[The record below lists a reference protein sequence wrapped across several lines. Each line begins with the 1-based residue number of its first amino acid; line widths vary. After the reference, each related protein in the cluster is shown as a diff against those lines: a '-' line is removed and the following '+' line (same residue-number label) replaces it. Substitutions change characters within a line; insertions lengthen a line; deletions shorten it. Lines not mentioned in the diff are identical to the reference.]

1 MIHIIEG
8 LFMEEHNIR
17 KQVLENVKRFFG
29 STYKETDGEKYAAVL
44 EGMERP
50 SFPNQDVDELCEKA
64 AKLLLKKYKRE
75 PSVEYPSQLIIRKLG
90 KPKIN
95 GQNKMVESENQM
107 EKLAFKMANTMAAYE
122 EEIEFMVS
130 HSMDQNGSYDTI
142 FAISSMRKGEE
153 PIKSLIRGVYGR
165 VETQLIHDKKNDS
178 KTIYGKIL
186 IPTKN
191 REVNG
196 EERKKESYGSWI
208 TTVTSA
214 LPSTQEYC
222 VKVRFIPV
230 EKGQEIE
237 QRLKEL
243 KEIHDQLRFYSEIDW
258 NDTTGLSSNYGRQEN
273 LIERITDKVKLRNII
288 IGREERSGNYSSN
301 FGITRKQ
308 KNKRAEMLVQEMD
321 QELYRLNRALQ
332 TQLWKV
338 EVMVKANDE
347 DVIQTVACS
356 MSGALKLWDYDLKWD
371 TEPVNALIA
380 GTKEVIPLMMFPTK
394 EYSGFEFIEN
404 EEFSLVSPAD
414 ITTGIDIGNIIWN
427 GTKISNFY
435 LPIQALN
442 RHAFI
447 CGMTGAGKTN
457 TLFNVIEKMDIPFLV
472 IEPVKGEYRSLKTY
486 YPDLKTW
493 VMKAEEDR
501 SSDVSMI
508 RINPFWFPENTNI
521 AFHIDSIKT
530 IIASAFEMSAAMP
543 NILEQCLYHVYIKAG
558 WDIATNSNIYKEELP
573 EEFLYPTFSNLL
585 KEIDDYLDHAQ
596 FGDEV
601 LGNYRGA
608 MSTRMKSFID
618 GLKGILLNTQE
629 HPNYEEFMNGRN
641 IIELE
646 GLADDADKC
655 LVMGT
660 IIVQYYEYL
669 KLHFKISDRRLS
681 HIMIIEEAHRL
692 FKNTKK
698 QANTENGADAAGQLV
713 DSLSNI
719 MAEIRAFGEGLLIVD
734 QSPTKIAEDVIK
746 NSGTKII
753 HRIDNEKDIKI
764 LESSLLIPDDKT
776 SLPALCQG
784 EALIRTEGMT
794 RPCKVTMYCSN
805 IKEQYSLSD
814 SFQRKTLSSEELQII
829 SATMSILSSE
839 EVLKIVQ
846 YCIRQVLHDLAESDM
861 ENWYETVKTFIVEL
875 IYRLD
880 VVKKYDFV
888 AGRWK
893 VIYQII
899 SLAIKRMNDDLSIKE
914 IGTIHLFMM
923 RILDLYY
930 EQRDGYYV
938 KRAAIDILIKY
949 MYDNI
954 IPIFNNG

>member
-1 MIHIIEG
+1 
-8 LFMEEHNIR
+8 
-17 KQVLENVKRFFG
+17 
-29 STYKETDGEKYAAVL
+29 
-44 EGMERP
+44 
-50 SFPNQDVDELCEKA
+50 
-64 AKLLLKKYKRE
+64 
-75 PSVEYPSQLIIRKLG
+75 
-90 KPKIN
+90 
-95 GQNKMVESENQM
+95 
-107 EKLAFKMANTMAAYE
+107 
-122 EEIEFMVS
+122 
-130 HSMDQNGSYDTI
+130 
-142 FAISSMRKGEE
+142 
-153 PIKSLIRGVYGR
+153 
-165 VETQLIHDKKNDS
+165 
-178 KTIYGKIL
+178 
-186 IPTKN
+186 
-191 REVNG
+191 
-196 EERKKESYGSWI
+196 
-208 TTVTSA
+208 
-214 LPSTQEYC
+214 
-222 VKVRFIPV
+222 
-230 EKGQEIE
+230 
-237 QRLKEL
+237 
-243 KEIHDQLRFYSEIDW
+243 
-258 NDTTGLSSNYGRQEN
+258 
-273 LIERITDKVKLRNII
+273 
-288 IGREERSGNYSSN
+288 
-301 FGITRKQ
+301 
-308 KNKRAEMLVQEMD
+308 
-321 QELYRLNRALQ
+321 
-332 TQLWKV
+332 
-338 EVMVKANDE
+338 
-347 DVIQTVACS
+347 
-356 MSGALKLWDYDLKWD
+356 
-371 TEPVNALIA
+371 
-380 GTKEVIPLMMFPTK
+380 
-394 EYSGFEFIEN
+394 
-404 EEFSLVSPAD
+404 
-414 ITTGIDIGNIIWN
+414 
-427 GTKISNFY
+427 
-435 LPIQALN
+435 
-442 RHAFI
+442 
-447 CGMTGAGKTN
+447 
-457 TLFNVIEKMDIPFLV
+457 
-472 IEPVKGEYRSLKTY
+472 
-486 YPDLKTW
+486 
-493 VMKAEEDR
+493 
-501 SSDVSMI
+501 
-508 RINPFWFPENTNI
+508 
-521 AFHIDSIKT
+521 
-530 IIASAFEMSAAMP
+530 
-543 NILEQCLYHVYIKAG
+543 
-558 WDIATNSNIYKEELP
+558 
-573 EEFLYPTFSNLL
+573 
-585 KEIDDYLDHAQ
+585 
-596 FGDEV
+596 
-601 LGNYRGA
+601 
-608 MSTRMKSFID
+608 
-618 GLKGILLNTQE
+618 
-629 HPNYEEFMNGRN
+629 MNGRN

-646 GLADDADKC
+646 GLADDADTC